1 MGLDEEGIGVD
12 MVHVFVDLEMCGA
25 DRNRKNREETWC
37 QEIIEIG
44 AVKLD
49 DSGEELDQFRLY
61 VKPELGEISE
71 YYSNFT
77 GISNEMVAAAPIFC
91 DALGRFLDWCGDEAK
106 IYSWSPSDL
115 IQIQREAEKKVIT
128 EPRIDALEERWIDFQ
143 KEFGKLLGIGKKVS
157 LKDAVNAIGAEFEGQ
172 QHDAFWDARNTA
184 EIYRLSLDRAKFD
197 QVMKPLVDLFK
208 PRKQLGTSLGDLFGS
223 DLMNLLPKE

>member
-1 MGLDEEGIGVD
+1 

-25 DRNRKNREETWC
+25 DRNRKSQDENWR

-49 DSGEELDQFRLY
+49 DSGAELDQFRLY
-61 VKPELGEISE
+61 VKPELGEITE

-77 GISNEMVAAAPIFC
+77 GITNEMVSDSPHFAQAV
-91 DALGRFLDWCGDEAK
+91 DAFLDWCGEDCK

-115 IQIQREAEKKVIT
+115 IQIQREAQSKGFED
-128 EPRIDALEERWIDFQ
+128 PRIADLEGRWIDFQ
-143 KEFGKLLGIGKKVS
+143 KEFGKMLGIGRKVS

-184 EIYRLSLDRAKFD
+184 EIYRLSLDRRKFD

-208 PRKQLGTSLGDLFGS
+208 PRKKLSTSLGDLFGS
-223 DLMNLLPKE
+223 DLMDLLPKE

>member
-1 MGLDEEGIGVD
+1 

-25 DRNRKNREETWC
+25 DRNRKNRDETWC

-49 DSGEELDQFRLY
+49 DSGVEQDQFRLY
-61 VKPELGEISE
+61 VKPELGSISE

-77 GISNEMVAAAPIFC
+77 GITNDMVADAPHFVEAV
-91 DALGRFLDWCGDEAK
+91 DTFLNWCGEDAK

-115 IQIQREAEKKVIT
+115 IQIQREAEKKEISDA
-128 EPRIDALEERWIDFQ
+128 RIDALEERWVDFQ
-143 KEFGKLLGIGKKVS
+143 KEFGKLLGIGRKVS

-184 EIYRLSLDRAKFD
+184 EIYRLSLDRKKFD
-197 QVMKPLVDLFK
+197 KVMKPLVDLFK
-208 PRKQLGTSLGDLFGS
+208 PRKKLSTSLGDLFGA
-223 DLMNLLPKE
+223 DLLDMLPKD